1 MTPEHPHILVVE
13 DDELIIEPLVYG
25 LEREG
30 FRVSV
35 AMDGDVAIRAAR
47 ALRPDLILLDVMLP
61 KRSGFE
67 VVKTLRAEGITTP
80 IIMLTARGQE
90 MDKVM
95 GLELG
100 ADDYVVKP
108 FSMREITARI
118 RAVLRRQAMAAP
130 SQNVSEV
137 IQIGDISLDLRR
149 LIARKGN
156 DVINLSPREFEL
168 LRVLMTNAG
177 RTLSRHELLDRVWGK
192 EWVGDTRTLDV
203 HIHWLREKIE
213 DTPSRPRYIITVRG
227 VGYRFADEEELQQ
240 T

>member
-1 MTPEHPHILVVE
+1 MSEQPHILVVE
-13 DDELIIEPLVYG
+13 DDEMIVEPLVYG

-35 AMDGDVAIRAAR
+35 AEDGDAAIRAVR
-47 ALRPDLILLDVMLP
+47 ELSPDLVLLDIMLP

-67 VVKTLRAEGITTP
+67 VVKILRSEGVTIP

-118 RAVLRRQAMAAP
+118 RAALRRQAMLAP
-130 SQNVSEV
+130 
-137 IQIGDISLDLRR
+137 
-149 LIARKGN
+149 ARAEE
-156 DVINLSPREFEL
+156 DVIRIGNITLDRKRVLVFKGESQVALSPREFDL
-168 LRVLMTNAG
+168 LHMLMRNAG
-177 RTLSRHELLDRVWGK
+177 RAVSRQELLDAVWGK
-192 EWVGDTRTLDV
+192 EWFGDPRTLDV
-203 HIHWLREKIE
+203 HIHWLREKLE
-213 DTPSRPRYIITVRG
+213 DNPKKPKYIITVRG
-227 VGYRFADEEELQQ
+227 VGYRFISPEEI
-240 T
+240 TNT

>member
-1 MTPEHPHILVVE
+1 MIV
-13 DDELIIEPLVYG
+13 EPLVYG

-35 AMDGDVAIRAAR
+35 AMDGDEAVRAVR
-47 ALRPDLILLDVMLP
+47 DLQPDLVLLDVMLP

-67 VVKTLRAEGITTP
+67 VVKLLRAEGVTTP

-95 GLELG
+95 GLEMG

-118 RAVLRRQAMAAP
+118 RAALRRQAMLAATAP
-130 SQNVSEV
+130 REEKDIVRV
-137 IQIGDISLDLRR
+137 GDITLDRR
-149 LIARKGN
+149 RMEVRKGETP
-156 DVINLSPREFEL
+156 VALSPREFDL
-168 LRVLMTNAG
+168 LVALMSRAG
-177 RTLSRHELLDRVWGK
+177 ETIPRQELLDSVWGQD
-192 EWVGDTRTLDV
+192 WVGDPRTLDV

-213 DTPSRPRYIITVRG
+213 DDPKKPRYIVTVRG
-227 VGYRFADEEELQQ
+227 VGYRFAAPDDISP
-240 T
+240 